1 MHVAQVSP
9 RRLVPSRRPRHGLTG
24 ATVGAFLDGPMGG
37 GGSKPSDQPRG
48 TGMSDMSEAG
58 GVQQQQ
64 QQQQELE
71 HEAEA
76 GQGTEGGCAVPV
88 PRAGDQ
94 AGSSPSRPPCA
105 HDLDDSHDH
114 EIREHQTTTSS
125 GDLNKGDVVQL
136 LGDLKTTG
144 LGEDQHP
151 RAGQEGIVLATW
163 HPRRPR
169 AEAAAGAAESS
180 PRDERVPGLAPPASQ
195 ACVRFS
201 EGGGEWY
208 DFKALVL
215 LRRGPPLPR
224 LYEGPV
230 WERAGRLHNSHQGAV
245 ASLLAE
251 RDGGGDDA
259 MEGIAS
265 PVKVTDI
272 CQGLHSNVQNL
283 TAKPKM
289 LITDLLA
296 GNSTRQS
303 VASAGTSPADWTVFD
318 AMLFKAAAM
327 DDVENLTSAI
337 SFGANLTMVN
347 TKGQTVFELAKERDS
362 KRVMAWRKIKLLIKC
377 SCCARNWQ
385 WLMLSLRLQW
395 AQRRWT
401 RPCSGV

>member
-1 MHVAQVSP
+1 MRLPVCVHVAQVSP

-37 GGSKPSDQPRG
+37 GGSSPTSMRAPRRRSPGRTSSRSPSPPDDQRPTTGGG
-48 TGMSDMSEAG
+48 TGKVGDASARVLAVGDRVAI
-58 GVQQQQ
+58 GV
-64 QQQQELE
+64 
-71 HEAEA
+71 
-76 GQGTEGGCAVPV
+76 
-88 PRAGDQ
+88 
-94 AGSSPSRPPCA
+94 
-105 HDLDDSHDH
+105 
-114 EIREHQTTTSS
+114 
-125 GDLNKGDVVQL
+125 
-136 LGDLKTTG
+136 DLKTTG
-144 LGEDQHP
+144 PGEDQHP
-151 RAGQEGIVLATW
+151 RTGQEGIVLATW

-169 AEAAAGAAESS
+169 VEAAAGAAESS

-215 LRRGPPLPR
+215 QRRGPPLPR

-230 WERAGRLHNSHQGAV
+230 WERAGRLHNSHEGAV

-251 RDGGGDDA
+251 HDGRGDDA
-259 MEGIAS
+259 MEGIAN

-272 CQGLHSNVQNL
+272 SQGPHSNVQNL

-401 RPCSGV
+401 RPCSGA